1 MSRLRDNSPWTVVLG
16 LILVLAVVAIASAS
30 CKKKAEPEPVPTAP
44 AAPVETWV
52 TYAPEGEGFEI
63 LAPKAFECTPQKV
76 PTDAGEIE
84 VISCLAQPSEQRMY
98 IFVRGDMPEALV
110 AGKDPLELVQGARDG
125 LVQQYSG
132 YVDVEKPVALGE
144 FKGLE
149 TGMQGTYQGV
159 NFYIKARYFLVK
171 NRLYQLYVV
180 CQRGFE
186 GAADFG
192 KYLESF
198 KLK

>member
-1 MSRLRDNSPWTVVLG
+1 MSRLRNKASWTVVSG
-16 LILVLAVVAIASAS
+16 LILAMVVLLTASVG
-30 CKKKAEPEPVPTAP
+30 CGKKAEPEPPAP
-44 AAPVETWV
+44 EPAPPAETWV

-63 LAPKAFECTPQKV
+63 LAPKAFDCTPQKV
-76 PTDAGEIE
+76 PTDAGDID

-98 IFVRGDMPEALV
+98 IFVRSDMPEALV

-159 NFYIKARYFLVK
+159 SFYIKARYFLVK